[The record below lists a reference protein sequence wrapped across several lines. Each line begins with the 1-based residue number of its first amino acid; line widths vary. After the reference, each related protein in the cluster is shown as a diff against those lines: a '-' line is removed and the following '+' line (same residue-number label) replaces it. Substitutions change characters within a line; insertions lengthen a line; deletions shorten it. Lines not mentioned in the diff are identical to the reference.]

1 MRIIGGSL
9 RGRILSLPQGFTA
22 RPTTDYAREALM
34 DVIDSAY
41 EFDGLKV
48 LDLFGGSGAVSFEFC
63 SRGVGHVWCVEM
75 NPQYASAISL
85 QASRLGI
92 RNLSVVRHN
101 VFEFLPLCTQKFDLI
116 FADPP
121 YALNGLE
128 TLPDRI
134 FERDILNP
142 GCWFVLEHGDEHSF
156 REHPYFLKEKRYGR
170 VHFSFFERA

>member
-75 NPQYASAISL
+75 NPQYASAISS

-121 YALNGLE
+121 YALSGLE

-142 GCWFVLEHGDEHSF
+142 GCWFVLEHGDEYSF

>member
-9 RGRILSLPQGFTA
+9 RGRTLSLPQGFTA

-75 NPQYASAISL
+75 NPQYASAISS

-121 YALNGLE
+121 YALSSLE

-142 GCWFVLEHGDEHSF
+142 DCWFVLEHGDEHSF